1 MVSSVGKLSTLRYRH
16 YMPVLL
22 VLSVSAAFLFFAWQA
37 LERHYQ
43 QRLREYFEF
52 EVERITS
59 NISERMALHALT
71 LRSAAGVFAA
81 SNEVSR
87 ADWRAFVEM
96 LGLDQ
101 NHPGVQGVGYAQWI
115 PANEL
120 QSHILQIRS
129 QGFPDYV
136 VAPATPRPHYSS
148 IVYLEPFYGR
158 NLRAFGFDMFSEPV
172 RREAMERARDSGD
185 LAYSGKVTLVQDSK
199 ANPQAGMLAFFP
211 VYRHGSIPQ
220 TPEQRR
226 IAIQGWVYIPYRM
239 NDLLRA
245 ILGKQLS
252 ALRLEI
258 FDSDRTDAES
268 LLYDSSDTLDFQQQ
282 SLGFGHLR
290 LERRLELA
298 GRHWTLRFTEL
309 AGFSKASKLEP
320 PWGEFLAA
328 AFISFLPVF
337 FCAAYIKAR
346 RSSLIA
352 LHLTESLKQSEHRF
366 RSLFENSPVAYM
378 ALDRHGCL
386 LDANPQL
393 CALLDYPGDE
403 LIGKKLPD
411 FLVDDAD
418 AGADFGLKLQMLNHY
433 GVLECELTLR
443 RKSGGTIT
451 VILDG
456 RLQSRK
462 SGPAIIHCILTNI
475 TERKRAE
482 GKLQLAAR
490 VFADAHEGITI
501 TDADGIIIDAN
512 PTFCAITGYP
522 RDEVIGRNHNFLK
535 SGKHDAEFYKNLW
548 QTLQTEGC
556 WQGEIWN
563 RKKNGELYVE
573 LLTISAMRNQKG
585 EAVNYVGLFSDIT
598 QSKLH
603 QQALE
608 EMAHHDPLTHLPNRT
623 LFTDRFQQAMA
634 RCKRDNSLLGVVYMD
649 LDGFKQINDN
659 LGHEAGDQLLVEVAA
674 RLRAGLREE
683 DTVCRLGGDEF
694 AVLMCGVESKQ
705 QCIQALE
712 RIHQNVARSYPI
724 AGQQVQVGVSSGVT
738 IYPYDPS
745 NPDYLLR
752 HADEAMY
759 IAKQQ
764 GRNRFEF
771 YQAGCN
777 GESVQPDQ
785 AFSNQS

>member
-1 MVSSVGKLSTLRYRH
+1 MSFSSVGYSSLAVYRH
-16 YMPVLL
+16 YSPVLL
-22 VLSVSAAFLFFAWQA
+22 VLAVSAAFLFFAWQA
-37 LERHYQ
+37 LDRHNQ

-52 EVERITS
+52 ESERIALH
-59 NISERMALHALT
+59 ISERMALHALT

-81 SNEVSR
+81 SDDVTR
-87 ADWRAFVEM
+87 DDWRAFVEI

-115 PANEL
+115 PADQL
-120 QSHILQIRS
+120 QGHITQIRA
-129 QGFPDYV
+129 QGFPDY
-136 VAPATPRPHYSS
+136 ALSPDTPRPNYTS
-148 IVYLEPFYGR
+148 IVYLEPFSGR

-172 RREAMERARDSGD
+172 RRTAMELARDTGE
-185 LAYSGKVTLVQDSK
+185 LAYSGKVTLVQETK
-199 ANPQAGMLAFFP
+199 ADAQPGMLAYFP
-211 VYRHGSIPQ
+211 VYRHGRIPQ
-220 TPEQRR
+220 TVEQRR
-226 IAIQGWVYIPYRM
+226 GALQGWVYIPYRM
-239 NDLLRA
+239 NDLLGA

-258 FDSDRTDAES
+258 FDADRLDAAG
-268 LLYDSSDTLDFQQQ
+268 LLYDSSDMLDFREPMTGSDGI
-282 SLGFGHLR
+282 SLN
-290 LERRLELA
+290 RRLDLG

-309 AGFSKASKLEP
+309 DGFSKASKLEP
-320 PWGEFLAA
+320 PLAEFLAA

-337 FCAAYIKAR
+337 FSAAYIKAR

-352 LHLTESLKQSEHRF
+352 SHLTESLKQSERRF
-366 RSLFENSPVAYM
+366 RSLFENSPVAYA
-378 ALDRHGCL
+378 ALDRRGNL

-393 CALLDYPGDE
+393 CALLDYPRDE
-403 LIGKKLPD
+403 LIGKNVLD
-411 FLVDDAD
+411 FLAEDAD
-418 AGADFGLKLQMLNHY
+418 NSSDFGLKLQMLNHY
-433 GVLECELTLR
+433 GVLECELGLR

-456 RLQSRK
+456 RLQI
-462 SGPAIIHCILTNI
+462 GNAGQAMIHCILTNI

-482 GKLQLAAR
+482 DKLQLAAR

-501 TDADGIIIDAN
+501 TDADGTIIDAN

-522 RDEVIGRNHNFLK
+522 RDEVIGRNHNILK

-548 QTLQTEGC
+548 QMLQTGGC

-585 EAVNYVGLFSDIT
+585 QIVNYVGLFSDIT

-634 RCKRDNSLLGVVYMD
+634 RCKRDNTLLGVVYMD

-674 RLRAGLREE
+674 RLRAGLREG

-705 QCIQALE
+705 QCIQAVE
-712 RIHQNVARSYPI
+712 RIHQNVARPYQI
-724 AGQQVQVGVSSGVT
+724 GGREVQIGISSGVT
-738 IYPYDPS
+738 LYPFDPS

-759 IAKQQ
+759 LAKQR
-764 GRNRFEF
+764 GRDRFEF
-771 YQAGCN
+771 YQPNCSR
-777 GESVQPDQ
+777 ELI
-785 AFSNQS
+785 